1 MPQQILISMERGFK
15 TEQGVFPAPA
25 FNIFLLII

>member
-15 TEQGVFPAPA
+15 AEQGEIPAPV